1 MIKMKKPILSISFL
15 HALLFVLLFS
25 ALLKAKEFGG
35 RIDLASAVVD
45 SFKANLPVKK
55 TGGKGRK
62 HKSKDGQKPRIEDT
76 IKVNVYADNWF
87 VLYVNGEMVAV
98 DSIKFIPHNVISVN
112 LLPKYPMTIAVMAKD
127 NADPQTAMEYKN
139 SNIGDGGFILKFSD
153 GTVTDSSW
161 KAKNFFHGPIG
172 GNIKKPQVS
181 RKEIPNDWYTVGF
194 DDSAWSNAKEFTE
207 EQVGPKQTFYD
218 TDFKVCG
225 DYEFLLRVLHVFK
238 LRATMV
244 DVFVVRFHLG
254 GASSENLISLFK
266 SNYECYK
273 AWKMNDLSLP
283 FYSLPLKVARK
294 IWQHII
300 LKFEL
305 K

>member
-1 MIKMKKPILSISFL
+1 MKISIITICLNKKNEIKETIESVLSQTYSDIEYILIDGGSTDGSLEIINSYANKIDHVISGPDNGIYSAINKGLKLSTGSVIGLL
-15 HALLFVLLFS
+15 HAGDLFYDNNVLTLIQKSFKDHES
-25 ALLKAKEFGG
+25 DLIYGHSVVFRKMRDKLVRKNISPPYKENLMRRGWFPSHQS
-35 RIDLASAVVD
+35 IY
-45 SFKANLPVKK
+45 FKANVFDKCGFYHEGFK
-55 TGGKGRK
+55 
-62 HKSKDGQKPRIEDT
+62 
-76 IKVNVYADNWF
+76 
-87 VLYVNGEMVAV
+87 
-98 DSIKFIPHNVISVN
+98 
-112 LLPKYPMTIAVMAKD
+112 IA
-127 NADPQTAMEYKN
+127 
-139 SNIGDGGFILKFSD
+139 
-153 GTVTDSSW
+153 
-161 KAKNFFHGPIG
+161 
-172 GNIKKPQVS
+172 
-181 RKEIPNDWYTVGF
+181 
-194 DDSAWSNAKEFTE
+194 
-207 EQVGPKQTFYD
+207 
-218 TDFKVCG
+218 G